1 MSATHQSRQSGPS
14 TGLADALFPGTRRK
28 LLDLLFGQ
36 PGRAYSIS
44 ELIELAGAGF
54 GAVQR
59 EVQRLSASGL
69 LTVEVT
75 GRQKLYRANPDA
87 PIYEELCTLVA
98 KTMGPAQHI
107 REALDAADDA
117 VELALVYGSVADGS
131 DRADSDIDLLLVSDT
146 LSLEDVFRLVA
157 SAERELGRTIS
168 PTVYT
173 SEEFHGRVREGNPFL
188 KRILAGKHVKLKG
201 DNDGP
206 FTSG

>member
-1 MSATHQSRQSGPS
+1 MSAAQQSGQSGRS

-28 LLDLLFGQ
+28 LLGLLFGQ
-36 PGRAYSIS
+36 PGRAYTIS

-69 LTVEVT
+69 LKVEVT

-87 PIYEELCTLVA
+87 PIHDELCALVA
-98 KTMGPAQHI
+98 KTMGPAQ
-107 REALDAADDA
+107 RLAEALQAADDTI
-117 VELALVYGSVADGS
+117 ELALVYGSVADGT

-157 SAERELGRTIS
+157 AAEDELGRTIS

-173 SEEFHGRVREGNPFL
+173 SEEFHRRVREGNPFL
-188 KRILAGKHVKLKG
+188 KRVLAGKHVKLKG
-201 DNDGP
+201 ENDGP
-206 FTSG
+206 FAAG